1 MFDLVINIFII
12 LFICLFTSII
22 VQKQQQGD
30 TLEEIWKKYQNN
42 MCFVRTSIK
51 IIGLIIISW
60 LSSINLY
67 LGLMTAILFIIVM
80 EYDYNNEMDRVENFQ
95 SVIKPQTGDVT
106 HNKLH
111 KKGNKID
118 YFVAEKSIQSKP
130 SGGVDKSVFTS
141 TSLIDP
147 YDSNGIAHSTL

>member
-12 LFICLFTSII
+12 LFIFLFTSII
-22 VQKQQQGD
+22 IQKQQQGD

-51 IIGLIIISW
+51 ILGLIIISW

-67 LGLMTAILFIIVM
+67 LGLMVAILFIVIM
-80 EYDYNNEMDRVENFQ
+80 EYDYNNEMDRIENFQ
-95 SVIKPQTGDVT
+95 SVNKPQTDDIT
-106 HNKLH
+106 DNKLH

-118 YFVAEKSIQSKP
+118 YFIAEKSVKSKP
-130 SGGVDKSVFTS
+130 AMGVDKSLFKS
-141 TSLIDP
+141 TSDINP
-147 YDSNGIAHSTL
+147 YDKGINYTSL